1 MMWRV
6 TATSGQA
13 FRMTIGK
20 VIHLQQRPGLY
31 LAGKIES
38 GIVCVGDR
46 LNLVDGETVVRE
58 VTCDAVEF
66 VDVDMH
72 RPELALIA
80 VLDKS
85 LVPGD
90 AREGQTLASVPPA
103 NGDADTSTSRSYRS
117 QLYRRPSGASPSVR
131 SSCHQRQTTED
142 SATRTV
148 IPPVLVPGGSVAH
161 LEQNDRGVLLSA

>member
-90 AREGQTLASVPPA
+90 AREGQTLASVPA
-103 NGDADTSTSRSYRS
+103 G
-117 QLYRRPSGASPSVR
+117 
-131 SSCHQRQTTED
+131 E
-142 SATRTV
+142 
-148 IPPVLVPGGSVAH
+148 
-161 LEQNDRGVLLSA
+161 